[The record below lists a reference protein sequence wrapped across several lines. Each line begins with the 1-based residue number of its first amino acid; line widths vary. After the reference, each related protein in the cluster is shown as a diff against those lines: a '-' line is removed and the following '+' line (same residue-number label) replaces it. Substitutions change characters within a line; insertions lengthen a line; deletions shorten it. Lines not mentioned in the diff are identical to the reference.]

1 MMCDPIDFNRF
12 NQAYM
17 LHTTTSP
24 LYAICASNDIA
35 TAMMKDGGRTLIREV
50 IAEAV
55 DFRQALARLYRD
67 FEQRGS
73 WFFRP
78 WNAGEVR
85 CHGKTCAFA
94 DAPRAHLIGDQACW
108 KLRPGENWHGFPVTD
123 EDWVMLDPIK
133 VSILAPGMGDDG
145 ELLPEGVPAALV
157 SDWLYRAGIVP
168 TRTTDFQ
175 LMFLF
180 SMGITKGKWGTLLNA
195 LLGFKKAYDANAP
208 LTGVMPGLVAAYP
221 SVYGRMGLHD
231 LGDRMFDYLRRERP
245 DEQLNAAFCE
255 LPEMAMTPRAAFSR
269 IVTGDVEMVP
279 ADQLAGRIPA
289 NSLIPYPPG
298 IPMLMS
304 GERFGDADSPQLRYL
319 LSLGKWDREFPGFE
333 HVTEGSDVVDGMYR
347 VMCVK
352 E

>member
-1 MMCDPIDFNRF
+1 ML
-12 NQAYM
+12 NQIM
-17 LHTTTSP
+17 
-24 LYAICASNDIA
+24 
-35 TAMMKDGGRTLIREV
+35 
-50 IAEAV
+50 
-55 DFRQALARLYRD
+55 
-67 FEQRGS
+67 
-73 WFFRP
+73 
-78 WNAGEVR
+78 
-85 CHGKTCAFA
+85 
-94 DAPRAHLIGDQACW
+94 
-108 KLRPGENWHGFPVTD
+108 
-123 EDWVMLDPIK
+123 
-133 VSILAPGMGDDG
+133 
-145 ELLPEGVPAALV
+145 
-157 SDWLYRAGIVP
+157 
-168 TRTTDFQ
+168 
-175 LMFLF
+175 
-180 SMGITKGKWGTLLNA
+180 
-195 LLGFKKAYDANAP
+195 LGFKKAYDANAP